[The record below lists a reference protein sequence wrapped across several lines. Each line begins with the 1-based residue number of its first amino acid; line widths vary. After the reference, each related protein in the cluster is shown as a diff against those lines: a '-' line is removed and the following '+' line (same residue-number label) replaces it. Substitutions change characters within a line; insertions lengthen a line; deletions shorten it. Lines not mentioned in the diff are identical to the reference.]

1 MVNANILQT
10 ELRPVF
16 VSYGIKKAVLF
27 GSVSKGTNTENSDI
41 DIMVDSNLKGLKFL
55 GFLESIKQVVGAD
68 IDLIDVS
75 HIEKDS
81 AVEKEIIKTGKV
93 IYEK

>member
-1 MVNANILQT
+1 MVNANTLQAC
-10 ELRPVF
+10 LHPVF
-16 VSYGIKKAVLF
+16 ASFGIKKAVLF

-41 DIMVDSNLKGLKFL
+41 DILVDSNLKGLKFL
-55 GFLESIKQVVGAD
+55 GLLEEIKKASGMEV
-68 IDLIDVS
+68 DLIDVS

-81 AVEKEIIKTGKV
+81 VVEKEIIRTGKV

>member
-1 MVNANILQT
+1 MVSVNELQT

-16 VSYGIKKAVLF
+16 MSFGVKKAVLF

-55 GFLESIKQVVGAD
+55 GLLEQLKEVSGMEV
-68 IDLIDVS
+68 DLIDVS
-75 HIEKDS
+75 HIEKNS
-81 AVEKEIIKTGKV
+81 AVEKEIKKTGKI
-93 IYEK
+93 IYEE

>member
-1 MVNANILQT
+1 MVSVNELQT

-16 VSYGIKKAVLF
+16 RSFGIKKAVLF

-55 GFLESIKQVVGAD
+55 GLLEQLKEVSGREV
-68 IDLIDVS
+68 DLIDVS
-75 HIEKDS
+75 HIERNS
-81 AVEKEIIKTGKV
+81 AVEKEIKKTGKI
-93 IYEK
+93 IYEE